1 MTSKKQTIL
10 SCKECSSPAKFN
22 DGAVECMNRSCRCT
36 CQSSNKKKSIEIW
49 NERFGKDCS

>member
-22 DGAVECMNRSCRCT
+22 DGAVECTNRSCGCT
-36 CQSSNKKKSIEIW
+36 CQSSNKRKSIEAW